1 MKNLTEALAMGEY
14 GVYVWPSFAV
24 AALVI
29 LAMLV
34 FTLRSLRQTQK
45 TLRHLQ
51 NNQE

>member
-1 MKNLTEALAMGEY
+1 MEKLTEALAMGEY

-29 LAMLV
+29 MAMLV
-34 FTLRSLRQTQK
+34 LTLRSLGKTQK
-45 TLRHLQ
+45 ILSDLQ